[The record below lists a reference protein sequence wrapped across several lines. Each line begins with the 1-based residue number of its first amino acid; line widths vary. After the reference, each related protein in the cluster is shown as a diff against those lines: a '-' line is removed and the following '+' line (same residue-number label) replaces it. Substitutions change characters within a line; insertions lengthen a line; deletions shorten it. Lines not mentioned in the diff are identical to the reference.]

1 MSTTPKRSNDGIIG
15 TPAAKRPSTN
25 TATSVSDVD
34 WDGLVFGK
42 PFANKFDGF
51 HVGFGFGDERS
62 RLTLQMTRPPDTV
75 RAPFEPKVHTA
86 GGGGGGTDKG
96 SSDPSFV
103 IELNDAS
110 HTKMLAFETKVKDT
124 AVAKRDDWFPKGKHA
139 PTARPKTSDDQLRWD
154 FKSSIKEGNADKGW
168 LPTLRIGISK
178 ASPPTIL
185 LTEMKPNGKMA
196 SPRIGT
202 VDDLVVNAAII
213 PTLRPNG
220 GVWTGALGFG
230 VKWVLE
236 TCLVVTNKSATKGAE
251 IDMGGVEFES
261 DEGED
266 GAVEYEV

>member
-25 TATSVSDVD
+25 TATSVSDVE
-34 WDGLVFGK
+34 WDELVFGK
-42 PFANKFDGF
+42 PFANRYDGF

-62 RLTLQMTRPPDTV
+62 RLTLQITKPPDTV

-139 PTARPKTSDDQLRWD
+139 PTARP
-154 FKSSIKEGNADKGW
+154 A
-168 LPTLRIGISK
+168 
-178 ASPPTIL
+178 
-185 LTEMKPNGKMA
+185 
-196 SPRIGT
+196 
-202 VDDLVVNAAII
+202 
-213 PTLRPNG
+213 
-220 GVWTGALGFG
+220 ALGLQVVDQG
-230 VKWVLE
+230 GQRRQGLATHAANRHLE
-236 TCLVVTNKSATKGAE
+236 EFATHDPAH
-251 IDMGGVEFES
+251 
-261 DEGED
+261 
-266 GAVEYEV
+266 